1 MSFDLEQFLIMFM
14 TYLIPSCDDYVF
26 TVHCTILEA
35 CHWSILGK
43 AYQEMIAAAARQ
55 GVALLEL
62 ISAEE
67 HQD

>member
-1 MSFDLEQFLIMFM
+1 M

-43 AYQEMIAAAARQ
+43 SYQEMIAAAARQ
-55 GVALLEL
+55 GAAPQSGLQL

-67 HQD
+67 HQGQD